1 MSHHPVPAPHI
12 SWPLLGTHHTCSV
25 PVDLNPPG
33 DQEGTEFTGIHKMIH
48 KIIFSEGPRSAP
60 PPNSCAASNAKS
72 KLERVKGTHDMKIQP
87 PRPKL
92 GIPDLRTITRT
103 LHLTPFP
110 LLAESVCLLRLM
122 YQFSTILILVFHP
135 FFHQSTESHVHSVVL
150 PPLRLCQG
158 ETHGLIKRC

>member
-1 MSHHPVPAPHI
+1 M
-12 SWPLLGTHHTCSV
+12 
-25 PVDLNPPG
+25 
-33 DQEGTEFTGIHKMIH
+33 IHKMAYPVSAVLPCKVSCTASVPH
-48 KIIFSEGPRSAP
+48 GGATVRQVSPRSPP

-72 KLERVKGTHDMKIQP
+72 KLERVRGTHDMKIQP
-87 PRPKL
+87 PHPKL

-110 LLAESVCLLRLM
+110 LLAETVGLLRLM

-135 FFHQSTESHVHSVVL
+135 FFHQSTEPHVHSIVL

-158 ETHGLIKRC
+158 ETQGLIKRC